1 MPLPAFQANILY
13 SGVSLAGGRC
23 GDACILTVT
32 TAALCTRHIRLA
44 IKGASLAWRIIVN
57 VTVLRQD
64 NGVILHV
71 CTRTGSPLERCRI
84 IETSISNYAG
94 GLTFTRAAVM
104 TMRLM
109 TFYWT
114 CLFSKVGVAGE
125 DGRRIECWFHEEKLL
140 TFATEIR

>member
-23 GDACILTVT
+23 GDACILAVS

-44 IKGASLAWRIIVN
+44 IKGTSLAWRIIVN

-64 NGVILHV
+64 NRVLLHM
-71 CTRTGSPLERCRI
+71 CLRTGSPLERCRI

-94 GLTFTRAAVM
+94 GLTFMSAPVM

-109 TFYWT
+109 TFYWSRP
-114 CLFSKVGVAGE
+114 FGKVGVAGE
-125 DGRRIECWFHEEKLL
+125 NGDANPALIPR
-140 TFATEIR
+140 TEAPYLCY